1 MVFPQNIPTRTVSW
15 PEVKNPYPSDPGGE
29 RVLKIKWNC
38 LIVCEDV
45 IVLSEL
51 PIFLITFLSVVS
63 CVLSFEFV
71 EDIPQQGIV
80 LNSVVFISCLV

>member
-1 MVFPQNIPTRTVSW
+1 M
-15 PEVKNPYPSDPGGE
+15 
-29 RVLKIKWNC
+29 LKIKWNC